1 MGDYVV
7 TEVKDN
13 HHVYCRKLQ
22 NSQYEEDGIVVDFY
36 RDKLFSHYYGGSDIP
51 CRRKEN
57 TFYLKG
63 LLAFFVFPIYKKQ
76 SNSYK

>member
-7 TEVKDN
+7 TEVKGN

-36 RDKLFSHYYGGSDIP
+36 RDKLFSHYYGESDIP
-51 CRRKEN
+51 C

-63 LLAFFVFPIYKKQ
+63 LLAFFCFPCI
-76 SNSYK
+76 